1 MRKLLLIALL
11 SAALAGCGQGEP
23 AASQADAS
31 SQLPAASSQAAS
43 EPVVLEP
50 VAPDVSSAVSSQPAA
65 SAPPQA
71 VSAAPSQSEPP
82 APSTAS
88 GSKTP
93 YMENQIPNTDGTYP
107 NPDDPNEAPA
117 AEPDDSIMDYNQKVY
132 DFQDYCDAM
141 MDPDVYGGC
150 VGPANRFDK
159 VVTVYYLEN
168 SDPVRAVAEQYQPG
182 WDGEDRRYVD
192 EPIQIVYERADYSMT
207 YLRQVRQEIFDEL
220 VRQGFGLP
228 ADNEVS
234 IRRNRVNIVLYPPAY
249 EAALEFLKTYPH
261 TDCIGNVTDAS
272 ALPPWPN
279 RYSDRLFSPCP
290 GAVKRRRTRSRP
302 PSFYCFVTNESR
314 PFAASAALWQGVH
327 I

>member
-43 EPVVLEP
+43 EPVVSEP

-65 SAPPQA
+65 SAPPRA

-93 YMENQIPNTDGTYP
+93 YIENQIPNTDGTYP
-107 NPDDPNEAPA
+107 NPDDPNEVPA

-168 SDPVRAVAEQYQPG
+168 ADPVRAVAEQYQPG
-182 WDGEDRRYVD
+182 WDGEDKRYVG

-220 VRQGFGLP
+220 VRQGFEP
-228 ADNEVS
+228 ADYEIAV
-234 IRRNRVNIVLYPPAY
+234 RRNRVNIVLYPPAY

-272 ALPPWPN
+272 ALPPLPN
-279 RYSDRLFSPCP
+279 
-290 GAVKRRRTRSRP
+290 T
-302 PSFYCFVTNESR
+302 
-314 PFAASAALWQGVH
+314 
-327 I
+327 

>member
-43 EPVVLEP
+43 EPVVSEP

-65 SAPPQA
+65 SAPPRA
-71 VSAAPSQSEPP
+71 GSAAPSQPEPP

-93 YMENQIPNTDGTYP
+93 YIENQIPNTDGTYP
-107 NPDDPNEAPA
+107 NPDDPNEVPA

-168 SDPVRAVAEQYQPG
+168 ADPVRAVAEQYQPG
-182 WDGEDRRYVD
+182 WDGEDKRYVG

-220 VRQGFGLP
+220 VRQGFEP
-228 ADNEVS
+228 ADYEIAV
-234 IRRNRVNIVLYPPAY
+234 RRNRVNIVLYPPAY

-272 ALPPWPN
+272 ALPPLPN
-279 RYSDRLFSPCP
+279 
-290 GAVKRRRTRSRP
+290 T
-302 PSFYCFVTNESR
+302 
-314 PFAASAALWQGVH
+314 
-327 I
+327 

>member
-43 EPVVLEP
+43 EPVVSEP

-93 YMENQIPNTDGTYP
+93 YIENQIPNTDGTYP
-107 NPDDPNEAPA
+107 NPNDPNEVSA

-182 WDGEDRRYVD
+182 WDGEDKRYVG

-220 VRQGFGLP
+220 VRQGFEP
-228 ADNEVS
+228 ADYEIAV
-234 IRRNRVNIVLYPPAY
+234 RRNRVNIVLYPPAY

-272 ALPPWPN
+272 ALPPLPN
-279 RYSDRLFSPCP
+279 
-290 GAVKRRRTRSRP
+290 T
-302 PSFYCFVTNESR
+302 
-314 PFAASAALWQGVH
+314 
-327 I
+327 

>member
-1 MRKLLLIALL
+1 MGKKCVLSSTLLNRCDAAQPMTGGMTMRKLLLIALL

-23 AASQADAS
+23 AASQADVS

-43 EPVVLEP
+43 EPVVSEP

-93 YMENQIPNTDGTYP
+93 YIENQIPNTDGTYP
-107 NPDDPNEAPA
+107 NPNDPNEVSA
-117 AEPDDSIMDYNQKVY
+117 AEPDDHVMSYMQKVD
-132 DFQDYCDAM
+132 DFLDYCDAM
-141 MDPDVYGGC
+141 MDPDVYGGYLY
-150 VGPANRFDK
+150 PHSNSK
-159 VVTVYYLEN
+159 VVTILYLEN
-168 SDPVRAVAEQYQPG
+168 AEPVEAVADQYQPG
-182 WDGEDRRYVD
+182 WDGEDARYVD

-207 YLRQVRQEIFDEL
+207 YLRQVRQDIIDEL

-234 IRRNRVNIVLYPPAY
+234 IRRNRVNISLYPPEY

-272 ALPPWPN
+272 ALPPLPN
-279 RYSDRLFSPCP
+279 
-290 GAVKRRRTRSRP
+290 T
-302 PSFYCFVTNESR
+302 
-314 PFAASAALWQGVH
+314 
-327 I
+327 

>member
-43 EPVVLEP
+43 EPVVSEP
-50 VAPDVSSAVSSQPAA
+50 VAPDVSSAVSSQPTA

-93 YMENQIPNTDGTYP
+93 YLENQIPNTDGTYP

-150 VGPANRFDK
+150 VGPANRFDIDK
-159 VVTVYYLEN
+159 TVYYVN
-168 SDPVRAVAEQYQPG
+168 GSDLLNAVAEQDQPD
-182 WDGEDRRYVD
+182 WDSEDRRYVD

-220 VRQGFGLP
+220 VRQGFEP
-228 ADNEVS
+228 TDYEIAV
-234 IRRNRVNIVLYPPAY
+234 RRNRVNIVLYPPAY

-272 ALPPWPN
+272 ALPPLPN
-279 RYSDRLFSPCP
+279 
-290 GAVKRRRTRSRP
+290 T
-302 PSFYCFVTNESR
+302 
-314 PFAASAALWQGVH
+314 
-327 I
+327 

>member
-43 EPVVLEP
+43 EPVVSEP

-93 YMENQIPNTDGTYP
+93 YLENQIPNTDGTYP

-192 EPIQIVYERADYSMT
+192 EPIQIVYERADYSVT

-234 IRRNRVNIVLYPPAY
+234 ICRNRVNIVLYPPAY

-272 ALPPWPN
+272 ALPPLPN
-279 RYSDRLFSPCP
+279 
-290 GAVKRRRTRSRP
+290 T
-302 PSFYCFVTNESR
+302 
-314 PFAASAALWQGVH
+314 
-327 I
+327 

>member
-1 MRKLLLIALL
+1 MGKNAFYPVNTLLNRCDAAQPMTGGMTMRKLLLIALL

-43 EPVVLEP
+43 EPVVSEP
-50 VAPDVSSAVSSQPAA
+50 VAPDVSSAVSSQPTA

-159 VVTVYYLEN
+159 RCV
-168 SDPVRAVAEQYQPG
+168 
-182 WDGEDRRYVD
+182 
-192 EPIQIVYERADYSMT
+192 
-207 YLRQVRQEIFDEL
+207 
-220 VRQGFGLP
+220 
-228 ADNEVS
+228 
-234 IRRNRVNIVLYPPAY
+234 
-249 EAALEFLKTYPH
+249 
-261 TDCIGNVTDAS
+261 
-272 ALPPWPN
+272 
-279 RYSDRLFSPCP
+279 
-290 GAVKRRRTRSRP
+290 
-302 PSFYCFVTNESR
+302 
-314 PFAASAALWQGVH
+314 
-327 I
+327 

>member
-43 EPVVLEP
+43 EPVVSEP

-182 WDGEDRRYVD
+182 WDGEDARYVD

-220 VRQGFGLP
+220 VRQGFEP
-228 ADNEVS
+228 ADYEIAV
-234 IRRNRVNIVLYPPAY
+234 RRNRVNIVLYPPAY

-272 ALPPWPN
+272 ALPPLPN
-279 RYSDRLFSPCP
+279 
-290 GAVKRRRTRSRP
+290 T
-302 PSFYCFVTNESR
+302 
-314 PFAASAALWQGVH
+314 
-327 I
+327 

>member
-1 MRKLLLIALL
+1 MGKKCVLSSTLLNRCDAAQPMTGGMTMRKLLLIALL

-23 AASQADAS
+23 AASQADVS

-43 EPVVLEP
+43 EPVVSEP

-65 SAPPQA
+65 SAPPRA
-71 VSAAPSQSEPP
+71 VSAAPSQPEPP

-93 YMENQIPNTDGTYP
+93 YIENQIPNTDGTYP
-107 NPDDPNEAPA
+107 NPDDPNEVPA

-168 SDPVRAVAEQYQPG
+168 ADPVRAVAEQYQPG
-182 WDGEDRRYVD
+182 WDGEDARYVG

-207 YLRQVRQEIFDEL
+207 YLRQVRQDIIDEL

-234 IRRNRVNIVLYPPAY
+234 IRRNRVNISLYPPEY

-272 ALPPWPN
+272 ALPPLPN
-279 RYSDRLFSPCP
+279 
-290 GAVKRRRTRSRP
+290 T
-302 PSFYCFVTNESR
+302 
-314 PFAASAALWQGVH
+314 
-327 I
+327 

>member
-43 EPVVLEP
+43 EPVVSEP

-93 YMENQIPNTDGTYP
+93 YLENQIPNTDGTYP
-107 NPDDPNEAPA
+107 NPNDPNEVSA
-117 AEPDDSIMDYNQKVY
+117 AEPDDHVMSYMQKVD
-132 DFQDYCDAM
+132 DFLDYCDAM

-168 SDPVRAVAEQYQPG
+168 ADPVRAVAEQYQPG
-182 WDGEDRRYVD
+182 WDGEDKRYVG

-220 VRQGFGLP
+220 VRQGFEP
-228 ADNEVS
+228 ADYEIAV
-234 IRRNRVNIVLYPPAY
+234 RRNRVNIVLYPPAY

-272 ALPPWPN
+272 ALPPLPH
-279 RYSDRLFSPCP
+279 
-290 GAVKRRRTRSRP
+290 T
-302 PSFYCFVTNESR
+302 
-314 PFAASAALWQGVH
+314 
-327 I
+327 

>member
-43 EPVVLEP
+43 EPVVSEP

-65 SAPPQA
+65 SAPPRA
-71 VSAAPSQSEPP
+71 VSAAPSQPEPP

-93 YMENQIPNTDGTYP
+93 YIENQIPNTDGTYP
-107 NPDDPNEAPA
+107 NPDDPNEVPA

-168 SDPVRAVAEQYQPG
+168 ADPVRAVAEQYQPG
-182 WDGEDRRYVD
+182 WDGEDARYVD

-220 VRQGFGLP
+220 VRQGFEP
-228 ADNEVS
+228 ADYEIAV
-234 IRRNRVNIVLYPPAY
+234 RRNRVNIVLYPPAY

-272 ALPPWPN
+272 ALPPLPN
-279 RYSDRLFSPCP
+279 
-290 GAVKRRRTRSRP
+290 T
-302 PSFYCFVTNESR
+302 
-314 PFAASAALWQGVH
+314 
-327 I
+327 

>member
-43 EPVVLEP
+43 EPVVSEP

-65 SAPPQA
+65 SAPPQDGGG
-71 VSAAPSQSEPP
+71 APSQSEPP

-107 NPDDPNEAPA
+107 NPDDPNEVPA
-117 AEPDDSIMDYNQKVY
+117 AEPDDHVMSYMQKVD
-132 DFQDYCDAM
+132 DFLDYCDAM
-141 MDPDVYGGC
+141 MDPDVYGGDLY
-150 VGPANRFDK
+150 PHSNSK
-159 VVTVYYLEN
+159 VVTILYLEN

-182 WDGEDRRYVD
+182 WDSEDRRYVD

-272 ALPPWPN
+272 ALPPLPN
-279 RYSDRLFSPCP
+279 
-290 GAVKRRRTRSRP
+290 T
-302 PSFYCFVTNESR
+302 
-314 PFAASAALWQGVH
+314 
-327 I
+327 

>member
-1 MRKLLLIALL
+1 MGKKCVLSSTLLNRCDAAQPMTGGMTMRKLLLIALL

-43 EPVVLEP
+43 EPVVSEP

-65 SAPPQA
+65 SAPPRA

-93 YMENQIPNTDGTYP
+93 YIENQIPNTDGTYP
-107 NPDDPNEAPA
+107 NPNDPNEVSA
-117 AEPDDSIMDYNQKVY
+117 AEPDDHVMSYMQKVD
-132 DFQDYCDAM
+132 DFLDYCDAM

-168 SDPVRAVAEQYQPG
+168 ADPVRAVAEQYQPG
-182 WDGEDRRYVD
+182 WDGEDARYVG

-207 YLRQVRQEIFDEL
+207 YLRQVRQDIIDEL

-234 IRRNRVNIVLYPPAY
+234 IRRNRVNISLYPPEY

-272 ALPPWPN
+272 ALPPLPN
-279 RYSDRLFSPCP
+279 
-290 GAVKRRRTRSRP
+290 T
-302 PSFYCFVTNESR
+302 
-314 PFAASAALWQGVH
+314 
-327 I
+327 

>member
-43 EPVVLEP
+43 EPVVSEP

-93 YMENQIPNTDGTYP
+93 YLENQIPNTDGTYP

-168 SDPVRAVAEQYQPG
+168 ADPVRAVAEQYQPG
-182 WDGEDRRYVD
+182 WDGEDKRYVG

-207 YLRQVRQEIFDEL
+207 YLRQVRQDIIDEL
-220 VRQGFGLP
+220 VRQGFEP
-228 ADNEVS
+228 ADYEIAV
-234 IRRNRVNIVLYPPAY
+234 RRNRVNIVLYPPAY

-272 ALPPWPN
+272 ALPPLPN
-279 RYSDRLFSPCP
+279 
-290 GAVKRRRTRSRP
+290 T
-302 PSFYCFVTNESR
+302 
-314 PFAASAALWQGVH
+314 
-327 I
+327 

>member
-23 AASQADAS
+23 AASQADVS
-31 SQLPAASSQAAS
+31 SQLPAASSQAA
-43 EPVVLEP
+43 PEP
-50 VAPDVSSAVSSQPAA
+50 VASDVSSAVSSQPAA
-65 SAPPQA
+65 SAPPQDGGG
-71 VSAAPSQSEPP
+71 APSQSEPP

-107 NPDDPNEAPA
+107 NPDDPNEVPA
-117 AEPDDSIMDYNQKVY
+117 AEPDDHVMSYMQKVD
-132 DFQDYCDAM
+132 DFLDYCDAM
-141 MDPDVYGGC
+141 MDPDVYGGYLY
-150 VGPANRFDK
+150 PHSNSK
-159 VVTVYYLEN
+159 VVTILYLEN
-168 SDPVRAVAEQYQPG
+168 AEPVEAVADQYQPG
-182 WDGEDRRYVD
+182 WDGEDARYVG

-207 YLRQVRQEIFDEL
+207 YLRQVRQDIIDEL

-234 IRRNRVNIVLYPPAY
+234 IRRNRVNISLYPPEY

-272 ALPPWPN
+272 ALPPLPN
-279 RYSDRLFSPCP
+279 
-290 GAVKRRRTRSRP
+290 T
-302 PSFYCFVTNESR
+302 
-314 PFAASAALWQGVH
+314 
-327 I
+327 

>member
-43 EPVVLEP
+43 EPVVSEP

-65 SAPPQA
+65 SAPPRA
-71 VSAAPSQSEPP
+71 VSAAPSQPEPP

-93 YMENQIPNTDGTYP
+93 YIENQIPNTDGTYP
-107 NPDDPNEAPA
+107 NPDDPNEVPA

-168 SDPVRAVAEQYQPG
+168 ADPVRAVAEQYQPG
-182 WDGEDRRYVD
+182 WDGEDARYVD

-220 VRQGFGLP
+220 VRQGFEP
-228 ADNEVS
+228 ADYEIAV
-234 IRRNRVNIVLYPPAY
+234 RRNRVNIVLYPPAY

-272 ALPPWPN
+272 TLPPLPN
-279 RYSDRLFSPCP
+279 
-290 GAVKRRRTRSRP
+290 T
-302 PSFYCFVTNESR
+302 
-314 PFAASAALWQGVH
+314 
-327 I
+327 

>member
-1 MRKLLLIALL
+1 MGKKCVLSSTLLNRCDAAQPMTGGMTMRKLLLIALL

-23 AASQADAS
+23 AASQADVS
-31 SQLPAASSQAAS
+31 SQLPPASSQAAS
-43 EPVVLEP
+43 EPVVSEP

-65 SAPPQA
+65 SAPPRA

-93 YMENQIPNTDGTYP
+93 YIENQIPNTDGTYP
-107 NPDDPNEAPA
+107 NPNDPNEVSA
-117 AEPDDSIMDYNQKVY
+117 AEPDDHVMSYMQKVD
-132 DFQDYCDAM
+132 DFLDYCDAM

-168 SDPVRAVAEQYQPG
+168 ADPVRAVAEQYQPG
-182 WDGEDRRYVD
+182 WDGEDARYVG

-220 VRQGFGLP
+220 VRQGFEP
-228 ADNEVS
+228 ADYEIAV
-234 IRRNRVNIVLYPPAY
+234 RRNRVNIVLYPPAY

-272 ALPPWPN
+272 TLPPLPN
-279 RYSDRLFSPCP
+279 
-290 GAVKRRRTRSRP
+290 T
-302 PSFYCFVTNESR
+302 
-314 PFAASAALWQGVH
+314 
-327 I
+327 

>member
-43 EPVVLEP
+43 EPVVSEP

-107 NPDDPNEAPA
+107 NPNDPNEVSA

-168 SDPVRAVAEQYQPG
+168 ADPVRAVAEQYQPG
-182 WDGEDRRYVD
+182 WDGEDARYVD

-220 VRQGFGLP
+220 VRQGFEP
-228 ADNEVS
+228 ADYEIAV
-234 IRRNRVNIVLYPPAY
+234 RRNRVNIVLYPPAY

-272 ALPPWPN
+272 TLPPLPN
-279 RYSDRLFSPCP
+279 
-290 GAVKRRRTRSRP
+290 T
-302 PSFYCFVTNESR
+302 
-314 PFAASAALWQGVH
+314 
-327 I
+327 

>member
-43 EPVVLEP
+43 EPVVSEP

-93 YMENQIPNTDGTYP
+93 YLENQIPNTDGTYP
-107 NPDDPNEAPA
+107 NPNDPNEVSA

-182 WDGEDRRYVD
+182 WDGEDKRYVG

-220 VRQGFGLP
+220 VRQGFEP
-228 ADNEVS
+228 ADYEIAV
-234 IRRNRVNIVLYPPAY
+234 RRNRVNIVLYPPAY

-272 ALPPWPN
+272 ALPPLPN
-279 RYSDRLFSPCP
+279 
-290 GAVKRRRTRSRP
+290 T
-302 PSFYCFVTNESR
+302 
-314 PFAASAALWQGVH
+314 
-327 I
+327 

>member
-43 EPVVLEP
+43 EPVVSEP

-93 YMENQIPNTDGTYP
+93 YLENQIPNTDGTYP
-107 NPDDPNEAPA
+107 NPNDPNEVSA

-168 SDPVRAVAEQYQPG
+168 ADPVRAVAEQYQPG

-220 VRQGFGLP
+220 VRQGFEP
-228 ADNEVS
+228 ADYEIAV
-234 IRRNRVNIVLYPPAY
+234 RRNRVNIVLYPPAY

-272 ALPPWPN
+272 TLPPLPN
-279 RYSDRLFSPCP
+279 
-290 GAVKRRRTRSRP
+290 T
-302 PSFYCFVTNESR
+302 
-314 PFAASAALWQGVH
+314 
-327 I
+327 

>member
-1 MRKLLLIALL
+1 MGKKCVLSSTLLNRCDAAQPMTGGMTMRKLLLIALL

-23 AASQADAS
+23 AASQADVS
-31 SQLPAASSQAAS
+31 SQLPAASSQAAPES
-43 EPVVLEP
+43 

-65 SAPPQA
+65 SAPPRA
-71 VSAAPSQSEPP
+71 VSAAPSQPEPP

-93 YMENQIPNTDGTYP
+93 YIENQIPNTDGTYP
-107 NPDDPNEAPA
+107 NPDDPNEVPA

-168 SDPVRAVAEQYQPG
+168 ADPVRAVAEQYQPG
-182 WDGEDRRYVD
+182 WDGEDARYVD

-220 VRQGFGLP
+220 VRQGFEP
-228 ADNEVS
+228 ADYEIAV
-234 IRRNRVNIVLYPPAY
+234 RRNRVNIVLYPPAY

-272 ALPPWPN
+272 TLPPLPN
-279 RYSDRLFSPCP
+279 
-290 GAVKRRRTRSRP
+290 T
-302 PSFYCFVTNESR
+302 
-314 PFAASAALWQGVH
+314 
-327 I
+327 

>member
-1 MRKLLLIALL
+1 M
-11 SAALAGCGQGEP
+11 
-23 AASQADAS
+23 
-31 SQLPAASSQAAS
+31 
-43 EPVVLEP
+43 
-50 VAPDVSSAVSSQPAA
+50 
-65 SAPPQA
+65 
-71 VSAAPSQSEPP
+71 
-82 APSTAS
+82 AS

-272 ALPPWPN
+272 ALPPLPN
-279 RYSDRLFSPCP
+279 
-290 GAVKRRRTRSRP
+290 T
-302 PSFYCFVTNESR
+302 
-314 PFAASAALWQGVH
+314 
-327 I
+327 

>member
-43 EPVVLEP
+43 EPVVSEP
-50 VAPDVSSAVSSQPAA
+50 VASDVSSAVSSQPAA
-65 SAPPQA
+65 SAPPQDGGG
-71 VSAAPSQSEPP
+71 APSQSEPP

-93 YMENQIPNTDGTYP
+93 YIENQIPNTDGTYP
-107 NPDDPNEAPA
+107 NPDDPNEASTS
-117 AEPDDSIMDYNQKVY
+117 EPDDSIMDYNQKVY

-168 SDPVRAVAEQYQPG
+168 ADPVRAVAEQYQPG
-182 WDGEDRRYVD
+182 WDGEDKRYVG

-220 VRQGFGLP
+220 VRQGFEP
-228 ADNEVS
+228 ADYEIAV
-234 IRRNRVNIVLYPPAY
+234 RRNRVNIVLYPPAY

-272 ALPPWPN
+272 ALPPLPN
-279 RYSDRLFSPCP
+279 
-290 GAVKRRRTRSRP
+290 T
-302 PSFYCFVTNESR
+302 
-314 PFAASAALWQGVH
+314 
-327 I
+327 